1 MHELGWME
9 FIVSSNSRRV
19 TSKILIKE
27 AILPY
32 LIFEFLLSMHQFYC
46 HHDQHLFIMSAMT

>member
-1 MHELGWME
+1 ME

-32 LIFEFLLSMHQFYC
+32 LIFEFLLSMLQIYC